1 MDPIGPRGPAAV
13 PAAIPG
19 DILIVEDDAI
29 IALDFEETL
38 LSLGV
43 ATVRTAASVDQALVL
58 IAARAPDF
66 ALLDVGL
73 FDENSF
79 AVAGRLR
86 ELNIR
91 FAFVTGYSGD
101 KRFPAAYRE
110 VPRLSKPYS
119 REALLAVLMDQPA
132 ADPIG

>member
-1 MDPIGPRGPAAV
+1 MKSVTPAGAAAAPADMPRDV
-13 PAAIPG
+13 
-19 DILIVEDDAI
+19 LIVEDDAI

-38 LSLGV
+38 LGLGV
-43 ATVRTAASVDQALVL
+43 TTVRTAATVDQALVL
-58 IAARAPDF
+58 IDSRGPDF

-86 ELNIR
+86 EMNVR

-101 KRFPAAYRE
+101 KRFPTEYAE
-110 VPRLSKPYS
+110 VPRLSKQYS
-119 REALLAVLMDQPA
+119 REALMAVLMDQPA
-132 ADPIG
+132 ADPIE

>member
-1 MDPIGPRGPAAV
+1 MPAV
-13 PAAIPG
+13 IPG
-19 DILIVEDDAI
+19 DVLIVEDDAI

-38 LSLGV
+38 LGLGV
-43 ATVRTAASVDQALVL
+43 AIVRTAATVTQALAL
-58 IAARAPDF
+58 IAERAPDF

-79 AVAGRLR
+79 AVASRLR
-86 ELNIR
+86 ELNVR

-101 KRFPAAYRE
+101 NRFPAAYAE
-110 VPRLSKPYS
+110 VPRLAKPYS

>member
-1 MDPIGPRGPAAV
+1 MEPIGPCGPAAM
-13 PAAIPG
+13 PAAMP
-19 DILIVEDDAI
+19 DDVLIVEDDAI

-38 LSLGV
+38 LGLGV
-43 ATVRTAASVDQALVL
+43 ATVRTAATVTQALDL
-58 IAARAPDF
+58 IARRAPAF

-86 ELNIR
+86 ELNVR
-91 FAFVTGYSGD
+91 FVFVTGYSGD
-101 KRFPAAYRE
+101 KRFPPEYAE
-110 VPRLSKPYS
+110 VSRLSKPYS

>member
-1 MDPIGPRGPAAV
+1 MDSTGPLGPAMTPRGMPSDV
-13 PAAIPG
+13 
-19 DILIVEDDAI
+19 LVVEDDAL

-38 LSLGV
+38 LGLGV
-43 ATVRTAASVDQALVL
+43 AAVRMAATVTHALDL
-58 IAARAPDF
+58 IAKRAPDF

-79 AVAGRLR
+79 AVAKRLR

-101 KRFPAAYRE
+101 KRFPVAYAG

-132 ADPIG
+132 ADPIE

>member
-43 ATVRTAASVDQALVL
+43 AAVRTAASVDQALVL

-119 REALLAVLMDQPA
+119 REALLTVLMDQPA